1 MLQQQLEA
9 ALANQK
15 ETEMAM
21 AAAAAKTAAAAAATS
36 TASANAVEQQPHYYP
51 HYYSQPKQ
59 LTIASFLQKDLLPEM
74 DLVSIQQ
81 QPQQQQQQHQKQ
93 QHQQQQHSSQQQQQS
108 GGYQHR
114 YRNVNYNYNNNHYQ
128 HHNTHHHQHQQQQHQ
143 QQHQQQQQQHNHSN
157 NHNHMHNQSFRR
169 NKKMHFM
176 SNTTPTQAATRSGT
190 ISSDNNYTSH
200 RRVQQ
205 SAAASSG
212 GVAGDGDDGGVSVAG
227 KNGYYQMRQHQYY
240 SPKTGKGQ
248 FVSADYQNFYNLTYV
263 NMDAKQPVTA
273 AEAQAGATV
282 ASMQT
287 LPSLLL
293 KPLATGA
300 CAGPAISP
308 PPVPID
314 AGQIAASATTATAT
328 TTVAATGG
336 RNMFLQPPPT
346 LQLLGPGMLSPIA
359 LTPDSVASTP
369 TNMISCAQLDEAITA
384 AAACNTSGSSSCNN
398 NNSCS
403 SSSSSNNIELGTV
416 MTVPSPSY
424 ATLPFML
431 QHQQQ
436 QLQQQTQQQQ
446 LFFNNN
452 VNAWGHPH
460 SPCYS
465 SGYVAGGNNNNM
477 LFHRE
482 VSPAP
487 STGSQSSESNWSR

>member
-1 MLQQQLEA
+1 
-9 ALANQK
+9 
-15 ETEMAM
+15 
-21 AAAAAKTAAAAAATS
+21 
-36 TASANAVEQQPHYYP
+36 
-51 HYYSQPKQ
+51 
-59 LTIASFLQKDLLPEM
+59 
-74 DLVSIQQ
+74 
-81 QPQQQQQQHQKQ
+81 
-93 QHQQQQHSSQQQQQS
+93 
-108 GGYQHR
+108 
-114 YRNVNYNYNNNHYQ
+114 
-128 HHNTHHHQHQQQQHQ
+128 
-143 QQHQQQQQQHNHSN
+143 
-157 NHNHMHNQSFRR
+157 
-169 NKKMHFM
+169 M

-205 SAAASSG
+205 SAAASG
-212 GVAGDGDDGGVSVAG
+212 GGAGDGDDGG

-240 SPKTGKGQ
+240 SPKAGKGQ

-263 NMDAKQPVTA
+263 NMDAKQPVAA
-273 AEAQAGATV
+273 AEVQAGATV
-282 ASMQT
+282 AGMQT

-314 AGQIAASATTATAT
+314 VAQIAASATSATATAA

-346 LQLLGPGMLSPIA
+346 LQLLAPGMLSPVA

-398 NNSCS
+398 SNNNNSCS

-424 ATLPFML
+424 AALPFML

-452 VNAWGHPH
+452 ANAWGHPH
-460 SPCYS
+460 SPCYT
-465 SGYVAGGNNNNM
+465 SGYVAGGNNNNNM

-487 STGSQSSESNWSR
+487 SNGSQSSESNWSR